1 MGQLKNRA
9 AKTSRSKSPTE
20 PKPLSRPN
28 FAKKF
33 PELLDFLE
41 IPRRSVQGFTTG
53 SMTIFFED
61 GYFKIC
67 LNDRPNQRSVFV
79 TSQEL
84 SKGFELA
91 ELGLISNSLNWR
103 TKGYQAQPRQN

>member
-1 MGQLKNRA
+1 MGQLKNRG
-9 AKTSRSKSPTE
+9 TRNTRSKSPTE
-20 PKPLSRPN
+20 RKPLSRPI
-28 FAKKF
+28 FAKKY

-67 LNDRPNQRSVFV
+67 LNDRPNERSVFV

-91 ELGLISNSLNWR
+91 ELGLMSNSLNWR
-103 TKGYQAQPRQN
+103 TKGYQSQPRAN